1 MTGQQLKNSI
11 LQMAVQGKLV
21 PQDPNDEPASV
32 LLERIR
38 AEKEKLIKEGK
49 IKKEKT
55 PSAIFRGADNLPYE
69 KIGKNEPVCIAD
81 EVPFE
86 IPESWE
92 WVRLGNYAEKVTD
105 QVASGSFASLR
116 ENVPSLK
123 EPNYAIM
130 VKTADFSNGFT
141 RNLTYTT
148 KQGYEFLANSNLFGG
163 ELILSNIGSIGKCF
177 IVPKLNCKMTLAPN
191 SIMIRLTDEF
201 LRDYLYNFILSP
213 QGFEELNEITS
224 GTAMKKF
231 NKTDL
236 KRILIPVPPVN
247 EQKRI
252 VNKLQEV
259 KHLTDKY
266 KELEDNSTRLNTDFP
281 NQLKKS
287 ILQYAVQGELV
298 PQDSADE
305 PASVLLE
312 RIRAEKEQLIK
323 SGKIKRDKHE
333 SVIFR
338 RDNSYYERVDGIERC
353 IDEEI
358 PFEIPDSWEWV
369 RLGELIETIDTG
381 KSFKC
386 EERPPDKN
394 EYGIIKVSAV
404 TWGTFNQEESKTCFS
419 TSPWVKGYSIQVD
432 DFLICRA
439 NTAALVG
446 GCVIVDKI
454 SKRLML
460 SDKVLRIEFS
470 DSISKTY
477 VLYTLRTPFV
487 RAQLSAAASGTSE
500 SMKNISQNAI
510 KGLLIP
516 FPPIKE
522 QYRIVSKVE
531 ESLSKIKTL

>member
-1 MTGQQLKNSI
+1 
-11 LQMAVQGKLV
+11 
-21 PQDPNDEPASV
+21 
-32 LLERIR
+32 
-38 AEKEKLIKEGK
+38 
-49 IKKEKT
+49 
-55 PSAIFRGADNLPYE
+55 
-69 KIGKNEPVCIAD
+69 
-81 EVPFE
+81 
-86 IPESWE
+86 
-92 WVRLGNYAEKVTD
+92 
-105 QVASGSFASLR
+105 
-116 ENVPSLK
+116 
-123 EPNYAIM
+123 M

-281 NQLKKS
+281 NLLKKS

-353 IDEEI
+353 IDDEI
-358 PFEIPDSWEWV
+358 PFEISDSWEWC

>member
-49 IKKEKT
+49 IKKEKN
-55 PSAIFRGADNLPYE
+55 PSVIFRGADNLPYE
-69 KIGKNEPVCIAD
+69 KIGKNAPICIAD

-281 NQLKKS
+281 NLLKKS

-353 IDEEI
+353 IDDEI
-358 PFEIPDSWEWV
+358 PFEISDSWEWC